1 MKTPKISHD
10 EVRHVSQ
17 LARLALTDEEVTAL
31 QEDMDAIL
39 DYVDQ
44 LNQLETDH
52 IEPTSHAVPMENAF
66 REDVVAPSFSTE
78 KAMANAPAPDPN
90 GFRVPRVIE

>member
-1 MKTPKISHD
+1 MKTLKISRD
-10 EVRHVSQ
+10 EVRHVGQ
-17 LARLALTDEEVTAL
+17 LARLALNDDEVAAL

-39 DYVDQ
+39 GYVDQ

-66 REDVVAPSFSTE
+66 REDVVVPSFATE
-78 KAMANAPAPDPN
+78 QAMANAPAPDPS